1 MPGDA
6 PRAAGEAVRTDE
18 TERARRIWDQRA
30 PSYDR
35 TIALFEKLLVGDG
48 RAWVCSRAAGE
59 VLEVA
64 VGTGRNFARYP
75 ANTRLTAIE
84 LSPRMLEIARAR
96 AQALG
101 REGDLHEGDAQA
113 LPFGDAAF
121 DTVVCT
127 LSLCNIPDDRKA
139 IAEMKRV
146 LRPNGRL
153 LLLDHISASSKLV
166 RALQRLLE
174 QFTLRFEGE
183 HLLRRPLKHVVAQG
197 FEIERVERLKLGI
210 IERVSARKPA

>member
-6 PRAAGEAVRTDE
+6 HRAAGNAVRGGE
-18 TERARRIWDQRA
+18 TERARRIWDKRA
-30 PSYDR
+30 RTYDR
-35 TIALFEKLLVGDG
+35 AIVLFEKLLFGDG
-48 RAWVCSRAAGE
+48 RAWVCSRASGD

-64 VGTGRNFARYP
+64 VGTGRNFALYP

-96 AQALG
+96 ARAVG
-101 REGDLHEGDAQA
+101 REVDLREGDAQA
-113 LPFGDAAF
+113 LQFPDAAF

-146 LRPNGRL
+146 LRPNGQL
-153 LLLDHISASSKLV
+153 LLLDHVPASSGLV

-174 QFTLRFEGE
+174 QVTLRLEGE
-183 HLLRRPLKHVVAQG
+183 HLLRRPLEHVVAEG

-210 IERVSARKPA
+210 VERLSARKPA